1 MMRLLRQDGYG
12 VAADYILSLEK
23 NRVTEYCANCE
34 NEIQMRWNVE
44 DDGYKA
50 FCPVCGNRLMLCDEC
65 MHSNPD
71 GSFTDCCDYNSQ
83 TDSCF
88 RQKKGETNENI

>member
-23 NRVTEYCANCE
+23 NMVAEYCANCE
-34 NEIQMRWNVE
+34 NEIQMRWNVAT
-44 DDGYKA
+44 DGYQA
-50 FCPVCGNRLMLCDEC
+50 YCPVCGNRLMLYDEC
-65 MHSNPD
+65 MYSNPD
-71 GSFTDCCDYNSQ
+71 ESYTGYCDYSTQ

-88 RQKKGETNENI
+88 RQKKGEKL